1 MHQVEDA
8 LLLVDR
14 YEHPREQQLNAA
26 GEEEGGEGRRW
37 VEERYEMRRGQGE
50 ARG

>member
-8 LLLVDR
+8 LLLVHR
-14 YEHPREQQLNAA
+14 YEHPRAAAKEEA

-37 VEERYEMRRGQGE
+37 VGER
-50 ARG
+50 